1 MNLTEV
7 LNLLMVILTLS
18 GLILEVVRLTVEV
31 MDKNSQKKNDDNKKD

>member
-7 LNLLMVILTLS
+7 LNLLMVTLTLL

-31 MDKNSQKKNDDNKKD
+31 MEKNSQKKNDNKKD

>member
-7 LNLLMVILTLS
+7 LNILMVIITLL

-31 MDKNSQKKNDDNKKD
+31 MDKNSQKKNDNKKD